1 MRAPDGNVSSL
12 ESPLQ
17 LPDLW
22 QQAAIRHLQQRKD
35 VLVSAPTG
43 AGKTYIF
50 EALIENGFEGR
61 AVYTVPTRALANDK
75 MLEWRRLGWEVGLIT
90 GDRTVHPEAPVIVA
104 TLETQKVRLLRGEGP
119 DLLVIDEYQMLG
131 DRQRGLNYE
140 LSIAGAPPDTQL
152 LLLSGSV
159 GNPDRVVQ
167 WLRSLSRKAE
177 LVHHR
182 QRPVPLEEVAVEGL
196 HERVPDSVRGPWPR
210 AIAKVLKAGM
220 APLLI
225 FAPRRR
231 AAEDLAMEIA
241 RNLPEEDPLVLTP
254 EQEKLAGDPL
264 KRLLRAR
271 IAFHH
276 SGLDYGQRAGLIEP
290 LAKAGQLR
298 TVVATM
304 GLAAGIN
311 FSMRSVL
318 VTDRSY
324 RSGEQQHEVRPDEL
338 LQMFGRAGRR
348 GMDKV
353 GYIVVFGGSPRLQ
366 EARPLQLR
374 RINQID
380 WPSVLAVMR
389 NAIHVGRDPV
399 AAARALAGRFF
410 SVQRIPLGLAD
421 FKATGPAP
429 AATPGRV
436 HRQPV
441 REFQDPDGEWHR
453 RRAPRLL
460 PLHQCWLFENGD
472 WRPALLSPSTLKN
485 LPVGTLCRLPD
496 AEDRA
501 YGRNLPVARY
511 GRDDREGEMVL
522 NRGLLRKLRE
532 QAKATDQSQRPPKRL
547 LRRFGWTLEGLER
560 EILPRLPGLCH
571 GGAFHSWNSKG
582 EILYARLS
590 FGDAHARV
598 FVDASQ
604 RGLLQPPER
613 TVYHEADLALPE
625 RTENDS
631 GARAGTAA
639 DLWYSLG
646 LIDPHARPTRRGE
659 LFSFFNYGEGLAI
672 AAALEDENY
681 ALEDL
686 LCDIANIRAGHRFA
700 ELEEGSG
707 RLAAACR
714 IAYGMISLPGYLRRG
729 LPETYGEGA
738 AEVLFGKASQRNA
751 VHRSNRELRRG
762 DIERARLEWRSILR
776 HIAASPDLE
785 WPRWQALREAARV
798 QASRFPRS
806 PFPDNLPALTPRQQ
820 QRHKSFLRF
829 DNAG

>member
-1 MRAPDGNVSSL
+1 MPAPDGNASSL
-12 ESPLQ
+12 ESPLR

-35 VLVSAPTG
+35 VIVAAPTG

-50 EALIENGFEGR
+50 EVLIENGFEGR

-75 MLEWRRLGWEVGLIT
+75 MLEWRCLGWDVGLVT
-90 GDRTVHPEAPVIVA
+90 GDRTLNPEAPVVVA

-140 LSIAGAPPDTQL
+140 LSIAGAPPQTQL

-159 GNPDRVVQ
+159 GNPDRVLQ
-167 WLRSLSRKAE
+167 WLRGLGRKAE

-182 QRPVPLEEVAVEGL
+182 QRPVPLEEIAVEGL

-231 AAEDLAMEIA
+231 AAEELAIEIA
-241 RNLPEEDPLVLTP
+241 RNLPEEDPLILTP
-254 EQEKLAGDPL
+254 EQEKLAADPL

-318 VTDRSY
+318 VTDRTF
-324 RSGEQQHEVRPDEL
+324 RSGEQVHEVRPDEL

-348 GMDKV
+348 GMDQV

-374 RINQID
+374 RINQVD

-389 NAIHVGRDPV
+389 NAIHSGNDPV
-399 AAARALAGRFF
+399 AAARGLAARFF

-421 FKATGPAP
+421 FKARGPAP
-429 AATPGRV
+429 STTPGRV

-441 REFQDPDGEWHR
+441 TEFQDPDGEWHR
-453 RRAPRLL
+453 KRAPRLL
-460 PLHQCWLFENGD
+460 PLKQCWLFEDGK
-472 WRPALLSPSTLKN
+472 WRPALHSPTPLKS
-485 LPVGTLCRLPD
+485 LAVGSLCRLPGGK
-496 AEDRA
+496 ERV
-501 YGRNLPVARY
+501 YGRSLPVARY
-511 GRDDREGEMVL
+511 GHDEREGELVL
-522 NRGLLRKLRE
+522 NRGLLRRLRE
-532 QAKATDQSQRPPKRL
+532 QAGESGNGQGPPKRL
-547 LRRFGWTLEGLER
+547 LRRFRWTLDGLEN
-560 EILPRLPGLCH
+560 ELLPRLPGLCH
-571 GGAFHSWNSKG
+571 GGAFHSWHSKG
-582 EILYARLS
+582 ETLYARLAYH
-590 FGDAHARV
+590 DARARA
-598 FVDASQ
+598 FVDAQQ
-604 RGLLQPPER
+604 RGLLHPPER
-613 TVYHEADLALPE
+613 TVYHEADLALPA
-625 RTENDS
+625 RQNDAS
-631 GARAGTAA
+631 DKARTAA

-646 LIDPHARPTRRGE
+646 LIDHHARPTRRGE

-681 ALEDL
+681 AIEDL
-686 LCDIANIRAGHRFA
+686 LCDLANIRAGHRFA

-714 IAYGMISLPGYLRRG
+714 IAYGMATLPGYLRRG

-738 AEVLFGKASQRNA
+738 AEVLFGKTSGRNA
-751 VHRSNRELRRG
+751 VHRSNRELRLG
-762 DIERARLEWRSILR
+762 DLERARLEWRSLLR
-776 HIAASPDLE
+776 HIAASPDLD
-785 WPRWQALREAARV
+785 WPRWQALRSAARE
-798 QASRFPRS
+798 QARRFTRNH
-806 PFPDNLPALTPRQQ
+806 FPENLPALTPRQQ

-829 DNAG
+829 A